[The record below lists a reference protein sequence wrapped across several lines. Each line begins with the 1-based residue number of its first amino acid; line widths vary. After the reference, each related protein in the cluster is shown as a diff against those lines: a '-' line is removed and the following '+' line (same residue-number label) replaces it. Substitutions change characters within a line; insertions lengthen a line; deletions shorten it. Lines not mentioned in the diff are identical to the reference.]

1 MNNDLLNKVSTIFKN
16 YHKIL
21 LIVYLLFNSVVG
33 IIFHNSDEFTTSRII
48 LISVALLGILL
59 MILVLDS
66 NRLKENV
73 IKIILYFFEIVL
85 FSALTLLEKGSL
97 YSVIFGV
104 LTIALMFEF
113 SFINDVTDSFIRN
126 THFVANCVLY
136 IIEIIVIGALT
147 AFEFIDVI
155 YGVALYLLMAC
166 VHFLILGVHGEII
179 KFYDEKVFSQA
190 RLLDDMNDANN
201 QLVDNQEKVSRT
213 NELLGVQKV
222 KLEAAYNKI
231 NRINSE
237 MIMLNNVIK
246 YVNES
251 MELNSLIELIT
262 KSIVRDISVDVC
274 SIVLYSDKEGKE
286 DNIFIASKYSK
297 DFEDTI
303 ANFIINGDF
312 PDELEADGC
321 VVDNHVDASAYK
333 NLNTTLIGSW
343 FMMPLI
349 VDNKEAGKIYVGN
362 SKYNY
367 FVENI
372 SFYNSIVAQ
381 LIIGIKNIKIYMRME
396 DMAIRDGLTG
406 VYNRRQLNKMVSECI
421 ERMNSNPNA
430 KLSSVLLDID
440 KFKNIND
447 SYGHMF
453 GDVVIKGIADTIT
466 QIAQYRDDIIAARY
480 GGEEFVIIFD
490 NVNFEEVCKI
500 VEQLHKNI
508 MKKEF
513 ENKGEIIHVNVSIGI
528 ASYPETCD
536 NPQALLNRSD
546 WAMYY
551 SKQNGRGRITIDNPE
566 VDKLRK

>member
-1 MNNDLLNKVSTIFKN
+1 MDKELVKKVSLIFKN
-16 YHKIL
+16 YHKIFL
-21 LIVYLLFNSVVG
+21 GVYLLFNIVMI
-33 IIFHNSDEFTTSRII
+33 IIFHNSEYFTDAKVVIV
-48 LISVALLGILL
+48 SVGFIGMFLLYV
-59 MILVLDS
+59 LVDC
-66 NRLKENV
+66 NILKEN
-73 IKIILYFFEIVL
+73 ILKMFLYYMEIVV
-85 FSALTLLEKGSL
+85 FSALTLLVESSL
-97 YSVIFGV
+97 YSAIFGII
-104 LTIALMFEF
+104 TIMLMFEF
-113 SFINDVTDSFIRN
+113 SFINDCADSFIRN
-126 THFVANCVLY
+126 THFVSNCVLY
-136 IIEIIVIGALT
+136 IIEIIVIGAIASFKFVDIL
-147 AFEFIDVI
+147 
-155 YGVALYLLMAC
+155 YGVALYLLMVC
-166 VHFLILGVHGEII
+166 VHFIVLLVHGAII
-179 KFYDEKVFSQA
+179 TFYDDKVFSQA

-251 MELNSLIELIT
+251 MELNNLIEHIT
-262 KSIVRDISVDVC
+262 NSIVRDIGVDVC
-274 SIVLYSDKEGKE
+274 AIVLYSEREGKS
-286 DNIFIASKYSK
+286 DKLYIASQYSSS
-297 DFEDTI
+297 FEEAI
-303 ANFIINGDF
+303 AEFVLKGRF
-312 PDELEADGC
+312 PDALESEEC
-321 VVDNHVDASAYK
+321 IIDNHVDVSLYK
-333 NLNTTLIGSW
+333 RLDTSIIGSW

-349 VDNKEAGKIYVGN
+349 VENEPIGKIYVGN

-396 DMAIRDGLTG
+396 DMAIRDALTG
-406 VYNRRQLNKMVSECI
+406 VYNRRQLNKMVNECI
-421 ERMNSNPNA
+421 VRMDNNPKA
-430 KLSSVLLDID
+430 TLSSVLLDID

-466 QIAQYRDDIIAARY
+466 QITQYREDIIAARY

-490 NVNFEEVCKI
+490 NIQFKEVCNI

-508 MKKEF
+508 MKREF
-513 ENKGEIIHVNVSIGI
+513 EYKGEIIHVNVSIGI
-528 ASYPETCD
+528 SSYPETCD
-536 NPQALLNRSD
+536 NPQAVLNRSD

>member
-1 MNNDLLNKVSTIFKN
+1 MNNDLLSKISTVFKN

-21 LIVYLLFNSVVG
+21 LIVYLLFNSVIG
-33 IIFHNSDEFTTSRII
+33 IIFHNSEGVSTSKII
-48 LISVALLGILL
+48 MISVGLIGILL
-59 MILVLDS
+59 MIIFLDS
-66 NRLKENV
+66 KILKDNI
-73 IKIILYFFEIVL
+73 IKLIVYFLEIII
-85 FSALTLLEKGSL
+85 FSALTLLENGSM
-97 YSVIFGV
+97 YSAIFAVI
-104 LTIALMFEF
+104 TIMLMFEF
-113 SFINDVTDSFIRN
+113 SFANDCTDRFIRN
-126 THFVANCVLY
+126 THFFANGVLY

-147 AFEFIDVI
+147 AFEFVDVL
-155 YGVALYLLMAC
+155 YGVILYLLMAC
-166 VHFLILGVHGEII
+166 IHFLFLLVHGEII
-179 KFYDEKVFSQA
+179 KFYDDKVFSQA
-190 RLLDDMNDANN
+190 RLLEDMNDANN

-262 KSIVRDISVDVC
+262 KSIVRDIGVDVC
-274 SIVLYSDKEGKE
+274 SIVLYSDQEGKE
-286 DNIFIASKYSK
+286 DKLFIASKYSSN
-297 DFEDTI
+297 FEETI
-303 ANFIINGDF
+303 AEFVTKGSF
-312 PDELEADGC
+312 PDTFELEDC
-321 VVDNHVDASAYK
+321 IVDNHVDVAEYK
-333 NLNTTLIGSW
+333 NLNTSIIGSW
-343 FMMPLI
+343 FMMPLTI
-349 VDNKEAGKIYVGN
+349 ENRAVGKIYVGN

-381 LIIGIKNIKIYMRME
+381 LIIGIKNIKIYMQME
-396 DMAIRDGLTG
+396 DMAIRDALTG
-406 VYNRRQLNKMVSECI
+406 AYNRRQLNKMFGDCI
-421 ERMNSNPNA
+421 ERMKNNPNA
-430 KLSSVLLDID
+430 ILSSVLLDID

-453 GDVVIKGIADTIT
+453 GDVVIKGIADTIN
-466 QIAQYRDDIIAARY
+466 QITQYREDIIAARY

-490 NVNFEEVCKI
+490 NVNFDEVCKI

-513 ENKGEIIHVNVSIGI
+513 EYEGEIIHVNVSIGI
-528 ASYPETCD
+528 SSYPETCD
-536 NPQALLNRSD
+536 NPQVVINRSD